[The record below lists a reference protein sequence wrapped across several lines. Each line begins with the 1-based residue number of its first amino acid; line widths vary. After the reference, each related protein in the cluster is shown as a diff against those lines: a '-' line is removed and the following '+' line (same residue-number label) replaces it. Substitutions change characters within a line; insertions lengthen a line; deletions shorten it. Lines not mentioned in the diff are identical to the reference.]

1 MRPVHVTVFTVIGAG
16 AFGVLLA
23 CNDSGGPAGISL
35 VGDYSLVALTVG
47 PFPAPGSTGTLSFT
61 STTVNATLNVISP
74 NTGVIHDTTLVLSGT
89 YTTNAFAFGDS
100 IHLVLGPPLGTIG
113 GTYAISGT
121 SRDTLSLSFT
131 AVSVPFGTIWH
142 KN

>member
-1 MRPVHVTVFTVIGAG
+1 MRLVHLMIVALGAG
-16 AFGVLLA
+16 AFGVVTA
-23 CNDSGGPAGISL
+23 CNDSGGPAGVSL
-35 VGDYSLVALTVG
+35 VGDYTLVALAVG

-74 NTGVIHDTTLVLSGT
+74 NTGVIHDTTLVLSGS
-89 YTTNAFAFGDS
+89 YTTSAFGFGDS
-100 IHLVLGPPLGTIG
+100 IHLALGPPIGTIG
-113 GTYAISGT
+113 GTYVVSGT

-131 AVSVPFGTIWH
+131 ALSVPFGTIWH